1 MLSKHA
7 KDNEQNYLFS
17 DTQVNEALNY
27 YRLKMVDEDNSFSYS
42 KILSVSNL
50 EEEPISLFPNPV
62 IDDLFISK
70 GYENNSFLILN
81 ANGQLIKKGIL
92 VNNKI
97 NLKELN
103 VGIYYLQ
110 VNSNNGNNSYKFV
123 KI

>member
-1 MLSKHA
+1 MKHH
-7 KDNEQNYLFS
+7 N
-17 DTQVNEALNY
+17 

>member
-1 MLSKHA
+1 MKCQWA
-7 KDNEQNYLFS
+7 
-17 DTQVNEALNY
+17 
-27 YRLKMVDEDNSFSYS
+27 
-42 KILSVSNL
+42 
-50 EEEPISLFPNPV
+50 
-62 IDDLFISK
+62 ID
-70 GYENNSFLILN
+70 
-81 ANGQLIKKGIL
+81 KKGIL

>member
-1 MLSKHA
+1 M
-7 KDNEQNYLFS
+7 
-17 DTQVNEALNY
+17 
-27 YRLKMVDEDNSFSYS
+27 
-42 KILSVSNL
+42 SVSNL

>member
-50 EEEPISLFPNPV
+50 EEEPISLRLECF
-62 IDDLFISK
+62 F
-70 GYENNSFLILN
+70 ET
-81 ANGQLIKKGIL
+81 
-92 VNNKI
+92 
-97 NLKELN
+97 
-103 VGIYYLQ
+103 
-110 VNSNNGNNSYKFV
+110 
-123 KI
+123 